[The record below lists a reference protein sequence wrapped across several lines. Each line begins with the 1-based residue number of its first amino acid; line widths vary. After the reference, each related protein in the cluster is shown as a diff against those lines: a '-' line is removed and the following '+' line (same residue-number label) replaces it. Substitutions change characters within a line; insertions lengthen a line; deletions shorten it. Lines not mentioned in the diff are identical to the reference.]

1 MWGLPDTVGV
11 VHPDK
16 VGAGAGVRQIRLVW
30 VPGWGGWVWGKA
42 ALTVPSTPQ
51 ARGQPYEQYAR
62 MIFMELN
69 DAWAEFESQ
78 GSRPLF

>member
-1 MWGLPDTVGV
+1 MRGQDWGWGEDGV
-11 VHPDK
+11 P
-16 VGAGAGVRQIRLVW
+16 GAGLRPPPPWSR
-30 VPGWGGWVWGKA
+30 
-42 ALTVPSTPQ
+42 PQ
-51 ARGQPYEQYAR
+51 AAGQPYEQYAK

>member
-1 MWGLPDTVGV
+1 M
-11 VHPDK
+11 
-16 VGAGAGVRQIRLVW
+16 
-30 VPGWGGWVWGKA
+30 
-42 ALTVPSTPQ
+42 PSAPQ

-62 MIFMELN
+62 MVFMELS

>member
-1 MWGLPDTVGV
+1 MQAPL
-11 VHPDK
+11 
-16 VGAGAGVRQIRLVW
+16 
-30 VPGWGGWVWGKA
+30 
-42 ALTVPSTPQ
+42 LTSPSPQ
-51 ARGQPYEQYAR
+51 ATGQPFEQHAR